1 MRYVMLIYQPDA
13 VFDARTDAKEKEFWG
28 AWKRY
33 YDEMVE
39 AGVYV
44 AGDRLERA
52 STAATVRV
60 RDGKRRVQA
69 GPFAETKEQLGG
81 FIVLELPSLDEA
93 LDWAARCPTAARG
106 IVEVRPVGKAPT
118 MA

>member
-1 MRYVMLIYQPDA
+1 MRYVMLIYQPEA
-13 VFDARTDAKEKEFWG
+13 VFEARTDAKEKEFWG
-28 AWKRY
+28 AWTRY

-60 RDGKRRVQA
+60 RDGKRRVQD

-81 FIVLELPSLDEA
+81 FIVMELPSLEEA

-106 IVEVRPVGKAPT
+106 TVEVRPAGKTPM